1 MQVITEKI
9 FLASQSPR
17 RLQLL
22 KMIALDVEA
31 VKLDFPEESIEF
43 SNPENYVSK
52 LAEMKMGIA
61 ILQNLNGIILT
72 ADTIVSLNN
81 KILNKPENYSH
92 AVAMLSELSGKTH
105 EVYTAFSLSNKGET
119 ITGIEK
125 TEVKFKNLLSSEIES
140 YILTKSPFDKAGG
153 YGIQDGWGA
162 IFTEKINGCYYNV
175 MGLPL
180 SNLYQKVKEL
190 LKIGQV

>member
-1 MQVITEKI
+1 MITEKI

-22 KMIALDVEA
+22 KMIALNVEA

-43 SNPENYVSK
+43 SNPENYVRK

-61 ILQNLNGIILT
+61 LSQNLDGIILT
-72 ADTIVSLNN
+72 ADTIVSLSNN
-81 KILNKPENYSH
+81 ILNKPENYSQ
-92 AVAMLSELSGKTH
+92 AVEMLSGLSGKTH
-105 EVYTAFSLSNKGET
+105 DVYTAFSLACKGET

-125 TEVKFKNLLSSEIES
+125 TEVKFKNLIPSEIDE

-180 SNLYQKVKEL
+180 NNLYQKVKEL